1 VTKGSMNAGQIW
13 ISAIVWGILINSNL
27 IVKGRNAPLWVVLL
41 HIVIFRDVT
50 PVLRIY
56 YIR

>member
-1 VTKGSMNAGQIW
+1 MNAGQIW